1 MVPGDILFAQ
11 VSEQLS
17 AVPDQSQQTVLRTVV
32 MAMSCQVLSQVVY
45 LLGKQRYLDFRGTS
59 IVFVCSEFSDYFCL
73 FFLVQIPPLVLPD
86 L

>member
-1 MVPGDILFAQ
+1 VVPGDIFLAQ

-17 AVPDQSQQTVLRTVV
+17 ALPDQSKQTVLRTVV
-32 MAMSCQVLSQVVY
+32 MAMSRQVLSQVVY
-45 LLGKQRYLDFRGTS
+45 LLGKQCYLDFRGTS
-59 IVFVCSEFSDYFCL
+59 IAFVCREFSDYFCL